1 MRRHA
6 ARPKGRRTHARRV
19 ISIDSCTIP
28 PKRDATIGF
37 MAKFKLVRA
46 KSARAAAPKAG
57 LPCLILVLLIMA
69 LVMLFLYFAMKGF
82 TPSQ

>member
-1 MRRHA
+1 
-6 ARPKGRRTHARRV
+6 
-19 ISIDSCTIP
+19 
-28 PKRDATIGF
+28 
-37 MAKFKLVRA
+37 MAKFKLVRP
-46 KSARAAAPKAG
+46 KSARSAAPKAG